1 MFSKGLT
8 LSIVFKAASANYG
21 ESFGNISELKK
32 LTRGNGESY
41 TYISRQALRYNMIQ
55 QLGWDNTPVSAE
67 GSGAKKV
74 VQFSSEATIDNYPEI
89 DLFGYMKTIDK
100 NKSKGKKATQNEDVD
115 DEAKGGAIT
124 RSSVVRL
131 SHAVSLEPFASD
143 LDFQTNMG
151 LSSRLEGVNNN
162 IAQSEQHLSY
172 YSYTITIDLER
183 VGIDENYKDIVI
195 SCSEK
200 SRRVNALL
208 DTVQFLYRDIKGRRE
223 NLAPLFIIGG
233 VYQRKNPY
241 FLNRVVIN
249 KNKIDI
255 KSLIDVI
262 NSCDD
267 TQKNTITGIASGIFK
282 NEDKI
287 LDELKAISI
296 GDFFREVKEK
306 VEGFYNE
313 SC

>member
-1 MFSKGLT
+1 MLNKGLT

-67 GSGAKKV
+67 GSGTKKV
-74 VQFSSEATIDNYPEI
+74 VQFSAEATIDNYPEI

-100 NKSKGKKATQNEDVD
+100 SKSKGNE
-115 DEAKGGAIT
+115 EKGGAIT

-131 SHAVSLEPFASD
+131 SHAISLEPFASD

-195 SCSEK
+195 SSSEK

-223 NLAPLFIIGG
+223 NFAPLFIIGG

-241 FLNRVVIN
+241 FLNRIVIN
-249 KNKIDI
+249 KKKIDI
-255 KSLIDVI
+255 KSLLDVI
-262 NSCDD
+262 NSCHD
-267 TQKNTITGIASGIFK
+267 TQNNTIVGIASGIFE

-287 LDELKAISI
+287 INDLKAMPI
-296 GDFFREVKEK
+296 GDFFRQIKQK

-313 SC
+313 GC

>member
-1 MFSKGLT
+1 MINKGLT

-32 LTRGNGESY
+32 LTRGDGESY

-67 GSGAKKV
+67 GSGDKKV
-74 VQFSSEATIDNYPEI
+74 VQFSAEATIDNYPEI
-89 DLFGYMKTIDK
+89 DLFGYMKTIE
-100 NKSKGKKATQNEDVD
+100 KGKEGDG
-115 DEAKGGAIT
+115 KGGAIT

-131 SHAVSLEPFASD
+131 SHAISLEPFASD

-162 IAQSEQHLSY
+162 IVQSEQHLSY

-183 VGIDENYKDIVI
+183 VGVDENYKDIVI
-195 SCSEK
+195 PASEK
-200 SRRVNALL
+200 ARRVNALL
-208 DTVQFLYRDIKGRRE
+208 DVIQFLYRDIKGRRE

-233 VYQRKNPY
+233 IYERKNPY
-241 FLNRVVIN
+241 FLNRIVIN
-249 KNKIDI
+249 KNKIDV
-255 KSLIDVI
+255 KSLLDVI

-267 TQKNTITGIASGIFK
+267 TKNNTIVGIAGGVFD
-282 NEDKI
+282 NEDNIIK
-287 LDELKAISI
+287 ELNAVSI
-296 GDFFREVKEK
+296 GDFFNQIKQK
-306 VEGFYNE
+306 VGGYYNE